1 MPSMTNTTNTE
12 DTLNIDVAF
21 GGRKSIVT
29 SKNFKGGFV
38 STAFGGAEIN
48 LMQADS
54 IETMYLDL
62 KVSFGGVEIIVPSHW
77 EVQIE
82 VNPSFGSVEDHRM
95 IRTASA
101 GEDKRTLVLRGS
113 CAFGSIEIKSY

>member
-1 MPSMTNTTNTE
+1 MTNTTNTE